1 MIGDFNG
8 ATNFP
13 YRLLLTD
20 RQVSRLYKALANN
33 LLVNIKLAK
42 LELPKPLQLEGFLG
56 RRLKPLLKT
65 NCLL

>member
-42 LELPKPLQLEGFLG
+42 LELPKLLQLEGFLG
-56 RRLKPLLKT
+56 RLLKPLLKT
-65 NCLL
+65 NCL